1 MQNATTTNTAPF
13 KSFGAKGFAT
23 GAARK
28 ALGLQDVAAYI
39 TTNDEGKFGFYTDAA
54 GLPTLP
60 LATVQ
65 AQTAE
70 LNDALLA
77 ATSPLEALQ
86 IMAAAGP
93 QVSGDALVTTAAAP
107 KPAPRAGVV
116 SAFQA
121 AADRKAARNAPAPA
135 PVAPTPVASEGEADH
150 TIDTSGPFGGM
161 AAALVKG
168 AEAAAA
174 KAAAN
179 PAAASGGS
187 ARTCKVEKDRPMQ
200 NGIKR
205 PSEGGLCRAV
215 WDFCDAAREKSG
227 GTAPTAKDVKAYAET
242 VGWNMNNACIEF
254 YQWRKYNGITGRAP
268 AAKPATPA
276 AE

>member
-1 MQNATTTNTAPF
+1 MQNATTTKTAPF

-86 IMAAAGP
+86 IMAAA
-93 QVSGDALVTTAAAP
+93 DAP

-121 AADRKAARNAPAPA
+121 AADRKAARSTPAPT
-135 PVAPTPVASEGEADH
+135 PVAPTPVAPEGEADH
-150 TIDTSGPFGGM
+150 IIDTSGPFGGM

-215 WDFCDAAREKSG
+215 WDFCDAAREKNG
-227 GTAPTAKDVKAYAET
+227 GTPPTAKDVKAYAET